1 MIRSIPDVRI
11 SSSEIPFPMR
21 SRPPRYNER
30 IYAPYKIAALVEV
43 LAEQGIPPS
52 LSLQGTGVDE
62 TRIYDATALTS
73 IRQYVDVCGNALALS
88 ADPATPF
95 LTGSRLHLSAY
106 GMYGYALMSCLE
118 MRDYFLLGVKY
129 HSLATPT
136 LTIEW
141 SERDD
146 KAVWTFPDAIVSYA
160 SPDIRRFLIEQQY
173 TQHVTHL
180 QDVFGR
186 PCFPV
191 RACFSYAAPPHA
203 AIYERFLGCPCEFGH
218 PQCELHYD
226 AAILD
231 QRPRLAHR
239 LTATVLQQTCEGLIS
254 NASTLTGMAGEVYQ
268 RLLRRPGEFPD
279 MEAIAA
285 QLGMTSRN
293 LRRHLQAEGT
303 SFSAILDDV
312 RSSLAVEYVR
322 TTHMNGDDIALLLG
336 FSESTNFRR
345 AFKRWTG
352 KTTREYRQ
360 AAQERAR

>member
-146 KAVWTFPDAIVSYA
+146 KAVWTFPDAIVSYD

>member
-1 MIRSIPDVRI
+1 
-11 SSSEIPFPMR
+11 MR

-146 KAVWTFPDAIVSYA
+146 KAVWTFPDAIVSYD

>member
-1 MIRSIPDVRI
+1 
-11 SSSEIPFPMR
+11 MR
-21 SRPPRYNER
+21 HRPPTYNER

-43 LAEQGIPPS
+43 LAEQGIPPQR
-52 LSLQGTGVDE
+52 SLQGTGVAE
-62 TRIYDATALTS
+62 GGIYDATALTS
-73 IRQYVDVCGNALALS
+73 IRQYVEVCGNALALG

-95 LTGSRLHLSAY
+95 LTGARLHLSAY
-106 GMYGYALMSCLE
+106 GMYGYALMSCLQ

-136 LTIEW
+136 LAIEW
-141 SERDD
+141 TERDD
-146 KAVWTFPDAIVSYA
+146 RAVWSFPDALVCNE

-173 TQHVTHL
+173 MQHVTHL

-186 PCFPV
+186 PRFPI
-191 RACFSYAAPPHA
+191 RAYFSYAAPA
-203 AIYERFLGCPCEFGH
+203 YAEIYERFLGCPCEFDH

-231 QRPRLAHR
+231 QRPLLAHR

-254 NASTLTGMAGEVYQ
+254 NARTLSGMAGEVYQ
-268 RLLRRPGEFPD
+268 RLLRRPGEFPG
-279 MEAIAA
+279 METIAA

-293 LRRHLQAEGT
+293 LRRHLSAEGT

-322 TTHMNGDDIALLLG
+322 TTRMNGDDIALLLG

-352 KTTREYRQ
+352 KTTRDYR
-360 AAQERAR
+360 RAGEPGQG

>member
-1 MIRSIPDVRI
+1 
-11 SSSEIPFPMR
+11 MR
-21 SRPPRYNER
+21 NRAPTYNER

-52 LSLQGTGVDE
+52 RSLRDTGVDQD
-62 TRIYDATALTS
+62 RIYDATALTS
-73 IRQYVDVCGNALALS
+73 VRQYVDVCGNALALS
-88 ADPATPF
+88 ADPSTPF
-95 LTGSRLHLSAY
+95 RTGLRLHLSAY

-141 SERDD
+141 SERDGR
-146 KAVWTFPDAIVSYA
+146 AVWTFPDALLVNE

-173 TQHVTHL
+173 AQHVTHL

-186 PCFPV
+186 PCFPLK
-191 RACFSYAAPPHA
+191 ACFSYAAPAHA
-203 AIYERFLGCPCEFGH
+203 AIYERYLGCPCVFGH
-218 PQCELHYD
+218 PLCELHYD

-231 QRPRLAHR
+231 QRPLLAHR
-239 LTATVLQQTCEGLIS
+239 LTATVLQQTCEGLIG
-254 NASTLTGMAGEVYQ
+254 NARTLPGMAGEVYQ

-279 MEAIAA
+279 METIASR
-285 QLGMTSRN
+285 LGMTSRS
-293 LRRHLQAEGT
+293 LRRHLTAEGT

-322 TTHMNGDDIALLLG
+322 TTKMNGDDIALLLG
-336 FSESTNFRR
+336 FSEPTNFRR

-352 KTTREYRQ
+352 KTTREYRNTL
-360 AAQERAR
+360 

>member
-1 MIRSIPDVRI
+1 
-11 SSSEIPFPMR
+11 MR
-21 SRPPRYNER
+21 NRPPTYNER

-43 LAEQGIPPS
+43 LSEQGIEPS
-52 LSLQGTGVDE
+52 RSLQGTGVDE
-62 TRIYDATALTS
+62 HCIYDATALTS
-73 IRQYVDVCGNALALS
+73 IRQYVEVCGNALVLG

-95 LTGSRLHLSAY
+95 LTGGRLHLSAY

-136 LTIEW
+136 LSIEW
-141 SERDD
+141 AERDD
-146 KAVWTFPDAIVSYA
+146 KAVWTFPDAIVCND

-191 RACFSYAAPPHA
+191 KAYFSYAAPPYA
-203 AIYERFLGCPCEFGH
+203 AIYERFLGCPCEFDH
-218 PQCELHYD
+218 AQCELHYD
-226 AAILD
+226 AAILG
-231 QRPRLAHR
+231 QRPLLAHR
-239 LTATVLQQTCEGLIS
+239 LTATVLQQTCEGLIR
-254 NASTLTGMAGEVYQ
+254 NARTLSGMAGEVYQ
-268 RLLRRPGEFPD
+268 RLLRRPGEFPG

-293 LRRHLQAEGT
+293 LRRHLSAEGT

-312 RSSLAVEYVR
+312 RCSLAVEYVR
-322 TTHMNGDDIALLLG
+322 TTKMNGDDIALLLG
-336 FSESTNFRR
+336 FSEPTNFRR

-352 KTTREYRQ
+352 KTTREYRM
-360 AAQERAR
+360 AEESA

>member
-1 MIRSIPDVRI
+1 
-11 SSSEIPFPMR
+11 MR
-21 SRPPRYNER
+21 HRPPTYNER

-43 LAEQGIPPS
+43 LAEQGIPPRR
-52 LSLQGTGVDE
+52 SLQGTGVDE
-62 TRIYDATALTS
+62 GGIYDAAALTS
-73 IRQYVDVCGNALALS
+73 IRQYVEVCGNALALG

-95 LTGSRLHLSAY
+95 LTGARLHLSAY
-106 GMYGYALMSCLE
+106 GMYGYALMSCLQ

-136 LTIEW
+136 LAIEW
-141 SERDD
+141 TERDD
-146 KAVWTFPDAIVSYA
+146 RAVWSFPDALVCNE

-173 TQHVTHL
+173 MQHVTHL

-186 PCFPV
+186 PRFPI
-191 RACFSYAAPPHA
+191 RAYFSYAAPVYA
-203 AIYERFLGCPCEFGH
+203 EIYERFLGCPCEFDH

-231 QRPRLAHR
+231 QRPLLAHR

-254 NASTLTGMAGEVYQ
+254 NARTLSGMAGEVYR
-268 RLLRRPGEFPD
+268 RLLRRPGEFPG
-279 MEAIAA
+279 METIAA

-293 LRRHLQAEGT
+293 LRRHLSAEGT

-322 TTHMNGDDIALLLG
+322 TTRMNGDDIALLLG

-352 KTTREYRQ
+352 KTTRDYR
-360 AAQERAR
+360 RAGEPGQG